1 MGNSFISFLVRVREF
16 VCPIHRHELA
26 KFLPLAFI
34 LFLIC
39 FNYSTLK
46 TLKDSMVITTSGAEA
61 IPFIKLWFMLPMAV
75 LFTWFYT
82 FLSNKFSQENV
93 FYILVTGF
101 LAFFA
106 LFAYVLHPMR
116 ESLQPVESA
125 AWLQSVF
132 PNAKWLVGLYK
143 NWIFSAFYV
152 ISELW
157 GSIVMNVLFWGFANE
172 VTKVG
177 ESRRFYSVFSI
188 GSNLAAIISG
198 MFVGSFLAIDSKAFN
213 LLSMSQ
219 RELMWE
225 ETLHMIMSVVIVCG
239 FAVIALFYWLN
250 KNVFTSDS
258 YNDVHTAYKPRKKKE
273 RLSLRESFKILSR
286 SKYLLCIAILVVAYN
301 LVINLV
307 EVVWKDQLRAL
318 HPDKNQYMSYY
329 AKVTVAMGIISTST
343 AVVMA
348 KIIGR
353 FGWTTT
359 AMITPVLLVT
369 TSVGFFTFMFFQDG
383 ASDYIL
389 ALTGYSPLAIAVFF
403 GAAQNCVSKA
413 AKYSVFDATKEMAF
427 VPLTHEERIK
437 GKASIDGV
445 GSRLGKSGGSLIH
458 SGLLMMFSTLT
469 LCAPYIAGILMV
481 VICLWIYA
489 VTVLGKKYNEM
500 VGTQIQEEPIVDA
513 PQQPLEPVASST

>member
-1 MGNSFISFLVRVREF
+1 MGKSFISFLVKVREF

-26 KFLPLAFI
+26 KFLPLALI
-34 LFLIC
+34 IFLIC

-46 TLKDSMVITTSGAEA
+46 TLKDSMVITASGAEA
-61 IPFIKLWFMLPMAV
+61 IPFIKLWFMLPMAL
-75 LFTWFYT
+75 LFTWIYT

-93 FYILVTGF
+93 FYILTTGF
-101 LAFFA
+101 LGFFA
-106 LFAYVLHPMR
+106 VFAYILHPMR
-116 ESLQPVESA
+116 GVLEPVESA
-125 AWLQSVF
+125 AWLESVF

-172 VTKVG
+172 VTKVD

-198 MFVGSFLAIDSKAFN
+198 LFVGSFLAIDPAAFN
-213 LLSMSQ
+213 VLTFTQ
-219 RELMWE
+219 KEVMWE
-225 ETLHMIMSVVIVCG
+225 ETLHVIMSVVIICG
-239 FAVIALFYWLN
+239 FIIVGLFYWLN
-250 KNVFTSDS
+250 KKVFASPS
-258 YNDVHTAYKPRKKKE
+258 YNDVHTAYTPRKKKE

-286 SKYLLCIAILVVAYN
+286 SKYLLCIAIIVVAYN

-318 HPDKNQYMSYY
+318 YPDKNQYMSYY
-329 AKVTVAMGIISTST
+329 AKVTIAMGIISTST
-343 AVVMA
+343 AIIMA

-359 AMITPVLLVT
+359 AMVTPVLLVT

-403 GAAQNCVSKA
+403 GASQNCISKA

-458 SGLLMMFSTLT
+458 SGLLMLFSSLSAS
-469 LCAPYIAGILMV
+469 APYIAAILMV

-489 VTVLGKKYNEM
+489 VKVLGKKYNAL
-500 VGTQIQEEPIVDA
+500 VGIKPEPESS
-513 PQQPLEPVASST
+513 PTLEAIPSAS